1 MKIKQISTKV
11 IPLGSTAFRQW
22 RAKSHCRLLHGYRL
36 STKIY
41 FYAEDLDE
49 TNWIFDFGNCKE
61 IKAILENQFDHTTC
75 VAADDP
81 ELDLFKLMNEKD
93 MIDLRIMK
101 NGVSIEKTSE
111 WIFNTVN
118 NYVIDKTNNVMERI
132 TGRFHPIKKAI
143 PKAVSRKGYKFA

>member
-1 MKIKQISTKV
+1 MKVKQISTKV

-36 STKIY
+36 TAKIY
-41 FYAEDLDE
+41 FYAKNLDE

-61 IKAILENQFDHTTC
+61 IKTILENQFDHTTC

-81 ELDLFKLMNEKD
+81 ELDMFKLMNDKD
-93 MIDLRIMK
+93 MIDLRIME
-101 NGVSIEKTSE
+101 NGVSIEKNSE

-118 NYVIDKTNNVMERI
+118 DYVKNKTNNRVSV
-132 TGRFHPIKKAI
+132 IKVEVWEHEGNSAI
-143 PKAVSRKGYKFA
+143 YELN

>member
-1 MKIKQISTKV
+1 MKVRQISTKV

-36 STKIY
+36 TAKIY
-41 FYAEDLDE
+41 FYAENLDE

-61 IKAILENQFDHTTC
+61 IKTILENQFDHTTC

-81 ELDLFKLMNEKD
+81 ELDMFKLMDDKD
-93 MIDLRIMK
+93 MIDLRIME
-101 NGVSIEKTSE
+101 NGVSIEKNSE

-118 NYVIDKTNNVMERI
+118 DYVKNKTNNRVSV
-132 TGRFHPIKKAI
+132 IKVEVWEHEGNSAI
-143 PKAVSRKGYKFA
+143 YEVN

>member
-81 ELDLFKLMNEKD
+81 ELDLFVERVDSLNGEPEKIRHFHWD
-93 MIDLRIMK
+93 PIGHPK
-101 NGVSIEKTSE
+101 FTKIEKSASP
-111 WIFNTVN
+111 
-118 NYVIDKTNNVMERI
+118 
-132 TGRFHPIKKAI
+132 GRTF
-143 PKAVSRKGYKFA
+143 YLF

>member
-81 ELDLFKLMNEKD
+81 ELELFKLMNEKD

-118 NYVIDKTNNVMERI
+118 NYVIDKTNNRVCV
-132 TGRFHPIKKAI
+132 IKVEVWEHEGNSAI
-143 PKAVSRKGYKFA
+143 YEVN

>member
-11 IPLGSTAFRQW
+11 IPLGSTAFRLW

-118 NYVIDKTNNVMERI
+118 NYVKDKTNSRVCV
-132 TGRFHPIKKAI
+132 IKVEVWEHEGNSAI
-143 PKAVSRKGYKFA
+143 YEVN

>member
-1 MKIKQISTKV
+1 MKVKQISTKV

-36 STKIY
+36 TAKIY
-41 FYAEDLDE
+41 FYAENLDE

-61 IKAILENQFDHTTC
+61 IKTILENQFDHTTC

-81 ELDLFKLMNEKD
+81 ELDMFKLMDDKD
-93 MIDLRIMK
+93 MIDLRIME
-101 NGVSIEKTSE
+101 NGVSIEKNSE

-118 NYVIDKTNNVMERI
+118 NYVKNKTNNRVSV
-132 TGRFHPIKKAI
+132 IKVEVWEHEGNSAI
-143 PKAVSRKGYKFA
+143 YEVN

>member
-1 MKIKQISTKV
+1 MKVKQISTKV

-36 STKIY
+36 TAKIY
-41 FYAEDLDE
+41 FYAENLDE

-61 IKAILENQFDHTTC
+61 IKTILENQFDHTTC

-81 ELDLFKLMNEKD
+81 EIDMFKLMDDKD
-93 MIDLRIMK
+93 MIDLRIME
-101 NGVSIEKTSE
+101 NGVSIEKNSE

-118 NYVIDKTNNVMERI
+118 DYVKNKTNNRVSV
-132 TGRFHPIKKAI
+132 IKVEVWEHEGNSAI
-143 PKAVSRKGYKFA
+143 YELN

>member
-1 MKIKQISTKV
+1 MKVKQISTKV

-36 STKIY
+36 TAKIY
-41 FYAEDLDE
+41 FYAENLDE

-61 IKAILENQFDHTTC
+61 IKTILENQFDHTTC

-81 ELDLFKLMNEKD
+81 EIDMFKLMDDKD

-101 NGVSIEKTSE
+101 TE
-111 WIFNTVN
+111 
-118 NYVIDKTNNVMERI
+118 
-132 TGRFHPIKKAI
+132 
-143 PKAVSRKGYKFA
+143 

>member
-1 MKIKQISTKV
+1 MKVKQISTKV

-36 STKIY
+36 TAKIY
-41 FYAEDLDE
+41 FYAENLDE

-61 IKAILENQFDHTTC
+61 IKTILENQFDHTTC

-81 ELDLFKLMNEKD
+81 ELDMFKLMDDKD
-93 MIDLRIMK
+93 MIDLRIME
-101 NGVSIEKTSE
+101 NGVSIEKNSE

-118 NYVIDKTNNVMERI
+118 DYVKNKTNNRVCV
-132 TGRFHPIKKAI
+132 IKVEVWEHEGNSAI
-143 PKAVSRKGYKFA
+143 YEVN

>member
-1 MKIKQISTKV
+1 MKVKQISTKV

-36 STKIY
+36 TAKIY
-41 FYAEDLDE
+41 FYAENLDE

-61 IKAILENQFDHTTC
+61 IKTILENQFDHTTC

-81 ELDLFKLMNEKD
+81 ELDMFKLMDDKD
-93 MIDLRIMK
+93 MIDLRIME
-101 NGVSIEKTSE
+101 NGVSIEKNSE

-118 NYVIDKTNNVMERI
+118 DYVKNKTNNRVSV
-132 TGRFHPIKKAI
+132 IKVEVWEHEGNSAI
-143 PKAVSRKGYKFA
+143 YELN

>member
-1 MKIKQISTKV
+1 MKVKQISTKV

-36 STKIY
+36 TAKIY
-41 FYAEDLDE
+41 FYAENLDE

-61 IKAILENQFDHTTC
+61 IKTILENQFDHTTC

-81 ELDLFKLMNEKD
+81 ELDMFKLMNDKD
-93 MIDLRIMK
+93 MIDLRIME
-101 NGVSIEKTSE
+101 NGVSIEKNSE

-118 NYVIDKTNNVMERI
+118 DYVKNKTNNRVSV
-132 TGRFHPIKKAI
+132 IKVEVWEHEGNSAI
-143 PKAVSRKGYKFA
+143 YELN

>member
-81 ELDLFKLMNEKD
+81 ELELFKLMNEKD
-93 MIDLRIMK
+93 MIDLRIME

-118 NYVIDKTNNVMERI
+118 DYVIQKTNRRVSV
-132 TGRFHPIKKAI
+132 IKVEVWEHEGNSAI
-143 PKAVSRKGYKFA
+143 YEIN

>member
-1 MKIKQISTKV
+1 MKVKQISTKV

-36 STKIY
+36 TAKIY
-41 FYAEDLDE
+41 FYAENLDE

-61 IKAILENQFDHTTC
+61 IKTILENQFDHTTC

-81 ELDLFKLMNEKD
+81 EIDMFKLMDDKD
-93 MIDLRIMK
+93 MIDLRIME
-101 NGVSIEKTSE
+101 NGVSIEKNSE

-118 NYVIDKTNNVMERI
+118 DYVKNKTNNRVSV
-132 TGRFHPIKKAI
+132 IKVEVWEHEGNSAI
-143 PKAVSRKGYKFA
+143 YEVN

>member
-1 MKIKQISTKV
+1 MKVKQISTKV

-36 STKIY
+36 TAKIY
-41 FYAEDLDE
+41 FYAENLDE

-61 IKAILENQFDHTTC
+61 IKTILENQFDHTTC

-81 ELDLFKLMNEKD
+81 ELDMFKLMDDKD
-93 MIDLRIMK
+93 MIDLRIME
-101 NGVSIEKTSE
+101 NGVSIEKNSE

-118 NYVIDKTNNVMERI
+118 DYVKNKTNNRVSV
-132 TGRFHPIKKAI
+132 IKVEVWEHEGNSAI
-143 PKAVSRKGYKFA
+143 YEVN

>member
-118 NYVIDKTNNVMERI
+118 N
-132 TGRFHPIKKAI
+132 
-143 PKAVSRKGYKFA
+143 

>member
-1 MKIKQISTKV
+1 MKVKQISTKV

-36 STKIY
+36 TAKIY
-41 FYAEDLDE
+41 FYAENLDE

-61 IKAILENQFDHTTC
+61 IKTILENQFDHTTC

-81 ELDLFKLMNEKD
+81 ELDMFKLMDDKD
-93 MIDLRIMK
+93 MIDLRIME
-101 NGVSIEKTSE
+101 NGVSIEKNSE

-118 NYVIDKTNNVMERI
+118 DYVKNKTNNRVSV
-132 TGRFHPIKKAI
+132 IKVEVWEHEGNRAI
-143 PKAVSRKGYKFA
+143 YGVD

>member
-1 MKIKQISTKV
+1 MKVKQISTKV

-36 STKIY
+36 TAKIY
-41 FYAEDLDE
+41 FYAENLDE

-61 IKAILENQFDHTTC
+61 IKTILENQFDHTTC

-81 ELDLFKLMNEKD
+81 ELDMFKLMNDKD
-93 MIDLRIMK
+93 MIDLRIME
-101 NGVSIEKTSE
+101 NGVSIEKNSE

-118 NYVIDKTNNVMERI
+118 DYVKNKTNNRVSV
-132 TGRFHPIKKAI
+132 IKVEVWEHEGNSAI
-143 PKAVSRKGYKFA
+143 YEVN

>member
-93 MIDLRIMK
+93 MIDLRIME

-118 NYVIDKTNNVMERI
+118 DYVIQKTNNRVSV
-132 TGRFHPIKKAI
+132 IKVEVWEHEGNSAI
-143 PKAVSRKGYKFA
+143 YEIN

>member
-1 MKIKQISTKV
+1 MKVKQISTKV

-36 STKIY
+36 TAKIY
-41 FYAEDLDE
+41 FYAENLDE

-61 IKAILENQFDHTTC
+61 IKTILENQFDHTTC

-81 ELDLFKLMNEKD
+81 ELDMFKLMDDKD
-93 MIDLRIMK
+93 MIDLRIME
-101 NGVSIEKTSE
+101 NGVSIEKNSE

-118 NYVIDKTNNVMERI
+118 DYVKNKTNNRVSV
-132 TGRFHPIKKAI
+132 IKVEVWEHEGNSAI
-143 PKAVSRKGYKFA
+143 YEVD

>member
-118 NYVIDKTNNVMERI
+118 NYVKDKTNNRVCV
-132 TGRFHPIKKAI
+132 IKVEVWEHEGNSAI
-143 PKAVSRKGYKFA
+143 YEVN

>member
-1 MKIKQISTKV
+1 MKRFYSGKTYTHATGHSC
-11 IPLGSTAFRQW
+11 AFRQW

-118 NYVIDKTNNVMERI
+118 NYVTDKTNNRVCV
-132 TGRFHPIKKAI
+132 IKVEVWEHEGNSAI
-143 PKAVSRKGYKFA
+143 YEVN

>member
-93 MIDLRIMK
+93 MIDLRIME

-118 NYVIDKTNNVMERI
+118 DYVIQKTNRRVSV
-132 TGRFHPIKKAI
+132 IKVEVWEHEGNSAI
-143 PKAVSRKGYKFA
+143 YEIN

>member
-118 NYVIDKTNNVMERI
+118 NYVTDKTNNRVCV
-132 TGRFHPIKKAI
+132 IKVEVWEHEGNSAI
-143 PKAVSRKGYKFA
+143 YEVN

>member
-1 MKIKQISTKV
+1 MKVKQISTKV

-36 STKIY
+36 SAKIY
-41 FYAEDLDE
+41 FYAENLDE

-61 IKAILENQFDHTTC
+61 IKTILENQFDHTTC

-81 ELDLFKLMNEKD
+81 EIDMFKLMDDKD
-93 MIDLRIMK
+93 MIDLRIME
-101 NGVSIEKTSE
+101 NGVSIEKNSE

-118 NYVIDKTNNVMERI
+118 DYVKNKTNNRVSV
-132 TGRFHPIKKAI
+132 IKVEVWEHEGNSAI
-143 PKAVSRKGYKFA
+143 YELN

>member
-1 MKIKQISTKV
+1 MKVKQISTKV

-36 STKIY
+36 TAKIY
-41 FYAEDLDE
+41 FYAENLDE

-61 IKAILENQFDHTTC
+61 IKTILENQFDHTTC

-81 ELDLFKLMNEKD
+81 ELDMFKLMNDKD
-93 MIDLRIMK
+93 MIDLRIME
-101 NGVSIEKTSE
+101 NGVSIEKNSE

-118 NYVIDKTNNVMERI
+118 DYVKDKTNNRVSV
-132 TGRFHPIKKAI
+132 IKVEVWEHEGNSAI
-143 PKAVSRKGYKFA
+143 YEVN

>member
-1 MKIKQISTKV
+1 MKVKQISTKV

-36 STKIY
+36 IAKIY
-41 FYAEDLDE
+41 FYAENLDE

-61 IKAILENQFDHTTC
+61 IKTILENQFDHTTC

-81 ELDLFKLMNEKD
+81 ELDMFKLMDDKD
-93 MIDLRIMK
+93 MIDLRIME
-101 NGVSIEKTSE
+101 NGVSIEKNSE

-118 NYVIDKTNNVMERI
+118 DYVKNKTNNRVSV
-132 TGRFHPIKKAI
+132 IKVEVWEHEGNSAI
-143 PKAVSRKGYKFA
+143 YEVN

>member
-1 MKIKQISTKV
+1 MAPFNLFLILKQKALLGTWIISKDFFSFCNEITLSKI
-11 IPLGSTAFRQW
+11 F
-22 RAKSHCRLLHGYRL
+22 
-36 STKIY
+36 
-41 FYAEDLDE
+41 DLDE

-101 NGVSIEKTSE
+101 NGVSVEKTSE

-118 NYVIDKTNNVMERI
+118 NYVIDKTNNRVCV
-132 TGRFHPIKKAI
+132 IKVEVWEHEGNSAI
-143 PKAVSRKGYKFA
+143 YEVN